1 MEGIP
6 MIPVAIAAIIAIVI
20 VIIAMSYVKAS
31 PNEIILVSGLRKTPK
46 IIKGGAGFRI
56 PFLQK
61 SDRLTLELM
70 NLDVKTKQSVPTK
83 DYIDVTV
90 DAVVTAKI
98 SDDERMVQEAAQNF
112 LNVSSEDIKRKI
124 VDILE
129 GNMREIVGAMALT
142 DLVSDRKQVSK
153 LVLDNAAPDLAK
165 LGVIIQTFNIQNF
178 VDGQGVIENLGA
190 DKTSAIRKA
199 AAISKANA
207 ERDISIAN
215 SQAKKEA
222 NDAFVKSEMEIAQ
235 KKNEL
240 AIKQSELKK
249 EQDVKKA
256 EADNAYKIEAANQQ
270 KAVNIMEAEAE
281 TARQEKLIE
290 VREKE
295 VSVRVKELEAEKIKT
310 AEAEREAAIIK
321 ANADKEVIS
330 IAAEANYLKIQRNSE
345 AALFANEK
353 SAEAEKI
360 KIQKDAEARR
370 YQQEQQAE
378 ADKFKTEQ
386 QAEADK
392 IQLQKKA
399 EAEKFQQE
407 QQAEAQRFQQE
418 QIAEAQKVQISK
430 NAEAQ
435 RFQQEQMAEGTKAM
449 AEANLVAAKA
459 EAEGIAAKGD
469 AEGSAI
475 KATGNAEAET
485 IKAKGLAEAEA
496 KDKMADAMAKFGDA
510 AKQDMAFQT
519 IKELYRVLPDVAG
532 NIAKPLA
539 SVKEIKMY
547 GEGNGAKLTGD
558 ITKTMTQILD
568 GVKDATGLDGTVM
581 LSSLIGNKLADLGKD
596 K

>member
-1 MEGIP
+1 MEN
-6 MIPVAIAAIIAIVI
+6 MIIIGSLILFLVILFAI
-20 VIIAMSYVKAS
+20 SYVKAS
-31 PNEIILVSGLRKTPK
+31 PNEIILVSGLRKKPK

-61 SDRLTLELM
+61 ADKLTLELM
-70 NLDVKTKQSVPTK
+70 NLDIKTQQAVPTK

-98 SDDERMVQEAAQNF
+98 SDEEKMVEEAAQNF
-112 LNVSSEDIKRKI
+112 LNIDTEAIKKKI
-124 VDILE
+124 KDILE

-153 LVLDNAAPDLAK
+153 LVLDNAAPDLSK
-165 LGVIIQTFNIQNF
+165 LGIVIQTFNIQNF
-178 VDGQGVIENLGA
+178 ADGQGMIEGLGT
-190 DKTSAIRKA
+190 DKASAIRKA

-207 ERDISIAN
+207 ERDISVAN

-240 AIKQSELKK
+240 AIRQSELKK
-249 EQDVKKA
+249 QQDIKKA
-256 EADNAYKIEAANQQ
+256 EADMAYKIEAASQQ
-270 KAVNIMEAEAE
+270 KQVNIMEAEAE

-295 VSVRVKELEAEKIKT
+295 VDVRQKELEAEKIKT
-310 AEAEREAAIIK
+310 AEADREAAIIK
-321 ANADKEVIS
+321 ANADRQVIE
-330 IAAEANYLKIQRNSE
+330 IAAEANLMKIKKNSE
-345 AALFANEK
+345 AAFFAME
-353 SAEAEKI
+353 
-360 KIQKDAEARR
+360 KDAEAKKVSAQKAAEADR
-370 YQQEQQAE
+370 YKQEQQAE

-407 QQAEAQRFQQE
+407 QQ
-418 QIAEAQKVQISK
+418 AEAQKVQISK

-459 EAEGIAAKGD
+459 EAEGIAAKGE
-469 AEGSAI
+469 AQGSAI

-496 KDKMADAMAKFGDA
+496 KDKMADAMAKYGDA

-519 IKELYRVLPDVAG
+519 IKELYHVLPDVAG

>member
-6 MIPVAIAAIIAIVI
+6 MIPVIIAAAILLIVI
-20 VIIAMSYVKAS
+20 FIAVSYVKAS
-31 PNEIILVSGLRKTPK
+31 PDEIILISGLRKQPK
-46 IIKGGAGFRI
+46 LIRGGSGICI

-61 SDRLTLELM
+61 ADRLTLEII
-70 NLDVKTKQSVPTK
+70 NIDVQNEKSVPTK
-83 DYIDVTV
+83 DFIDVTV
-90 DAVVTAKI
+90 DAAVTAKI
-98 SDDERMVQEAAQNF
+98 SDEKDMVEKAAQNF
-112 LNVSSEDIKRKI
+112 LNVGTDKIQEKI
-124 VDILE
+124 VNILE

-142 DLVSDRKQVSK
+142 DLVSDRAQISK
-153 LVLDNAAPDLAK
+153 LIFDSAKPDLAE
-165 LGVIIQTFNIQNF
+165 LGIVIKTFNIQNF
-178 VDGQGVIENLGA
+178 TDGQGVIENLGA

-222 NDAFVKSEMEIAQ
+222 NDAFVRSELEIAQ

-240 AIKQSELKK
+240 EIKQSELKK
-249 EQDVKKA
+249 QQDIKKA
-256 EADNAYKIEAANQQ
+256 EADKAYEIETAAQQ
-270 KAVNIMEAEAE
+270 KQVNIVKAEAE

-295 VSVRVKELEAEKIKT
+295 VEVRQKELEAEKIKT
-310 AEAEREAAIIK
+310 AEADREAALIK
-321 ANADKEVIS
+321 ADADKQVIE
-330 IAAEANYLKIQRNSE
+330 IAAEANLMKIKKNSE
-345 AALFANEK
+345 AALFAME
-353 SAEAEKI
+353 
-360 KIQKDAEARR
+360 KDAEAKKISAQKAAEADR
-370 YQQEQQAE
+370 YKQEQQAE

-407 QQAEAQRFQQE
+407 QQ
-418 QIAEAQKVQISK
+418 AEAQKVQISK

-459 EAEGIAAKGD
+459 EAEGIAAKGE

-496 KDKMADAMAKFGDA
+496 KDKMADAMAKYGDA

-519 IKELYRVLPDVAG
+519 IKELYHVLPDVAG